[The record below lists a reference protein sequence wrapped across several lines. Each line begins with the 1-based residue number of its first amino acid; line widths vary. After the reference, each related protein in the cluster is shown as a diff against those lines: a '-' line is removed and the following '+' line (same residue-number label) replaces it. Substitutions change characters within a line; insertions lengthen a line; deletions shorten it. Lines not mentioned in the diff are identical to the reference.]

1 MKLLLLILLTISCS
15 KVIDKKIDEITVP
28 EPVIDRLETDGMYA
42 QKIDV
47 MVAFLWPARIESDSQ
62 RSSVRA
68 IISGS
73 RKLKDLQD
81 VYFQKKLKL
90 NRAWKK
96 GECDCV
102 LNGICGE
109 TVPETPY
116 DVCQALEDEVFANE
130 RALPD
135 IYAIVE
141 KMKSDV
147 IASGGEWLKTHTDFP
162 EGPVSE
168 IDFSGPTISLSAFA
182 PTGEPQPYPPAAF
195 TLRRS
200 VTFESLELR
209 FRDQSGRG
217 EWRFDMAIQRTPEA
231 MKFQGKLFLET
242 SSSTREGIVYWMNPV
257 IL

>member
-1 MKLLLLILLTISCS
+1 MKSFLLILLTISCS
-15 KVIDKKIDEITVP
+15 KVIDKKIEKISVP

-68 IISGS
+68 IIAGS

-90 NRAWKK
+90 SRAWKK
-96 GECDCV
+96 AECDCV

-116 DVCQALEDEVFANE
+116 EECQALEEEVFANE

-135 IYAIVE
+135 IYSIVE

-168 IDFSGPTISLSAFA
+168 IDFTNSTISLSAFA
-182 PTGEPQPYPPAAF
+182 PGGDPQSYSPATF
-195 TLRRS
+195 TLGRS
-200 VTFESLELR
+200 GTFETLDLR
-209 FRDQSGRG
+209 FRDQEGRG
-217 EWRFDMAIQRTPEA
+217 EWHFDMAIQRTPEA

-257 IL
+257 VL